1 VYHIEKSEILDKTGK
16 GLTPYA
22 PSFTEE
28 IRSIESIRGVFSC
41 ASGDR
46 EWDPHDVL
54 VPANRTSVKGLG
66 TPTPASSSSVPKLQ
80 LLNSKS
86 TPALEDHQLGLKSV
100 QKSCDVG
107 AIAHDAYFEHRQT
120 VTDTDTGAEI
130 EKSSRVSK
138 LSRRLKSARDE
149 LFFVDND

>member
-1 VYHIEKSEILDKTGK
+1 
-16 GLTPYA
+16 
-22 PSFTEE
+22 
-28 IRSIESIRGVFSC
+28 
-41 ASGDR
+41 
-46 EWDPHDVL
+46 
-54 VPANRTSVKGLG
+54 
-66 TPTPASSSSVPKLQ
+66 
-80 LLNSKS
+80 
-86 TPALEDHQLGLKSV
+86 LEDHQLGLKSV

-120 VTDTDTGAEI
+120 VTDTDTDTGAEI